1 MIQKVR
7 KPQNWKA
14 PFTHT
19 QTHKHRHTCTNCT
32 QKKTQHRIHT
42 GVVYMPS
49 CDTVKVLQLQG
60 DIPDSFPPRQCRH
73 EHCLVEFERITVRVT
88 STAVLFFL
96 R

>member
-32 QKKTQHRIHT
+32 QKKTQHGIHT

-60 DIPDSFPPRQCRH
+60 DIPDSFP
-73 EHCLVEFERITVRVT
+73 LVNAVMN
-88 STAVLFFL
+88 TAWLSL
-96 R
+96 NALQ

>member
-19 QTHKHRHTCTNCT
+19 QTPQTQTQMYKLHT
-32 QKKTQHRIHT
+32 KKTQHRIHT

-60 DIPDSFPPRQCRH
+60 DIPDSFP
-73 EHCLVEFERITVRVT
+73 LINAVMN
-88 STAVLFFL
+88 TAWLSL
-96 R
+96 NALQ